1 MDLGLGYDTFDACII
16 VTDVCL
22 HQLLNRK
29 EGNYIIDDHECLKE
43 IIKFSP
49 IRLFRTKYASIM
61 VNQKIPTKSEKI
73 NGPHTHLLPQIILQN
88 VNFPMPISDDMCL
101 QIQVDPF
108 GSVIDG
114 DGGYA
119 DWQGFEN
126 DKFQFL
132 LKEYGD
138 YVYMENKFIM
148 RNIVSCHLKNNDLE
162 SIAIIS
168 INSNMKDLLRIVL
181 AQIVCD
187 VDCDSNLRRR
197 GIAALEKIK
206 AINLHVLKKWVTNK
220 SPELL
225 QSECKDI
232 V

>member
-16 VTDVCL
+16 ITDVCL

-29 EGNYIIDDHECLKE
+29 EGNYIIDDHECLNE

-49 IRLFRTKYASIM
+49 IRLFKTKYASIM

-73 NGPHTHLLPQIILQN
+73 NGPHTHLLLQIILHN
-88 VNFPMPISDDMCL
+88 VNFHMPISDDVCL
-101 QIQVDPF
+101 QIQVDSF

-114 DGGYA
+114 DGGYL

-138 YVYMENKFIM
+138 YVYMENKFSM

-162 SIAIIS
+162 SIADIS
-168 INSNMKDLLRIVL
+168 LNPSMKDLLKIVL

-187 VDCDSNLRRR
+187 VAYDPNLRSG
-197 GIAALEKIK
+197 GIVALEKIK
-206 AINLHVLKKWVTNK
+206 AINLHVLKNWVTNK

-225 QSECKDI
+225 PSDLKDT